1 MSSYRWMT
9 TQLLSGSLRPFLY
22 SSSVFLPPLNIF
34 CFCYSLPFL
43 SFIVTISAWNV
54 PLISPICLRDSV
66 VFPVLF
72 FPSVSLHCSFKMA
85 FLSFLAVV
93 CNSVFN
99 YVYLSRSPLP
109 FTSLLSSGICKASSG
124 NPFCL
129 FAFLFVGDGFGH
141 CLLNDAMNLCLSS
154 GILSTRST
162 LLNLFVTSTV

>member
-1 MSSYRWMT
+1 MEKAKIIRAQTPQKQQHSGQAHLHTHILALTHSLQAHTVNQPTCAHRSTHAHMCPHTCTHTRTWEVLTLVVNDY
-9 TQLLSGSLRPFLY
+9 LLCKS
-22 SSSVFLPPLNIF
+22 
-34 CFCYSLPFL
+34 
-43 SFIVTISAWNV
+43 
-54 PLISPICLRDSV
+54 
-66 VFPVLF
+66 
-72 FPSVSLHCSFKMA
+72 M
-85 FLSFLAVV
+85 
-93 CNSVFN
+93 
-99 YVYLSRSPLP
+99 PLP